1 MPTNPAMPR
10 RIPLPGTV
18 NMRDIGGYPAGRGGT
33 VRWRTLLRS
42 DALSRLDD
50 SGRAALAGF
59 GLRTV
64 VDLRTPEEA
73 EYAPS
78 ALDGTGVRVFHVPLL
93 RAEDF
98 DGLPPELAEVYRRM
112 VDNRGEAIAQAIG
125 MLATDDA
132 LPGLVHCSAGKDRT
146 GLIAALVLDLL
157 GVPDEIIAADYATSA
172 ENLDTEAAQVISQ
185 IRALT
190 GGYRVDLGLLGSP
203 PALILEA
210 LARVRGRAG
219 SVASYLVRHGLSPG
233 AIEGLRRALVVPP
246 P

>member
-1 MPTNPAMPR
+1 MPTKPAMPR

-18 NMRDIGGYPAGRGGT
+18 NMRDVGGYPTSDGRT

-50 SGRAALAGF
+50 TGRAALAGL

-64 VDLRTPEEA
+64 LDLRTSEEA
-73 EYAPS
+73 ENAPS
-78 ALDGTGVRVFHVPLL
+78 ALDGASVRSCHVPLL

-112 VDNRGEAIAQAIG
+112 VDNRGAALARAIG
-125 MLATDDA
+125 MLAKADA

-146 GLIAALVLDLL
+146 GLVVALVLDLL

-172 ENLDTEAAQVISQ
+172 ENLDTEAGRVVSQ
-185 IRALT
+185 IQAIT

-203 PALILEA
+203 PELILEA
-210 LARVRGRAG
+210 LARVRGHAG
-219 SVASYLVRHGLSPG
+219 SVAGYLVRHGLPPD
-233 AIEGLRRALVVPP
+233 AIEGLRRALVVA
-246 P
+246 

>member
-18 NMRDIGGYPAGRGGT
+18 NMRDIGGYPTSGGGT

-50 SGRAALAGF
+50 TGRAALAGL

-64 VDLRTPEEA
+64 VDLRTSEEA
-73 EYAPS
+73 ENAPS
-78 ALDGTGVRVFHVPLL
+78 ALDGTSARVFHVPLL

-112 VDNRGEAIAQAIG
+112 VDNRGEALARAVG
-125 MLATDDA
+125 TLATADA

-146 GLIAALVLDLL
+146 GLVVALVLDLL

-172 ENLDTEAAQVISQ
+172 ENLDTEAAHVVSQ
-185 IRALT
+185 IQAIT

-203 PALILEA
+203 PELILQS
-210 LARVRGRAG
+210 LARVREQAG
-219 SVASYLVRHGLSPG
+219 SVTSYLVRHGLPRD
-233 AIEGLRRALVVPP
+233 AIEGLRRALVVA
-246 P
+246 

>member
-1 MPTNPAMPR
+1 MPTKPAMPR

-18 NMRDIGGYPAGRGGT
+18 NMRDIGGYPTSDGGT

-50 SGRAALAGF
+50 TGRAALAGF

-64 VDLRTPEEA
+64 VDLRTLEEA
-73 EYAPS
+73 ENAPS
-78 ALDGTGVRVFHVPLL
+78 ALDGASVRVFHIPAL

-98 DGLPPELAEVYRRM
+98 DGLPPELAEVYRCM
-112 VDNRGEAIAQAIG
+112 VDNRGEALARAIG
-125 MLATDDA
+125 TLAAADA

-146 GLIAALVLDLL
+146 GVVVALVLDLL

-172 ENLDTEAAQVISQ
+172 VNLDTEAAHVVSQ
-185 IRALT
+185 IQAIT

-203 PALILEA
+203 PELILEA
-210 LARVRGRAG
+210 LARVRGHAG
-219 SVASYLVRHGLSPG
+219 SVASYLAGHGLPRD
-233 AIEGLRRALVVPP
+233 AIERLRRALVVS
-246 P
+246 